1 MERSMQMNL
10 CISLSKFF
18 FFSNLK
24 RKKRGKAIKSY
35 YMSRAE
41 HRNGETRNI
50 LKVLVW
56 DEFNSTFFF
65 LSHIY
70 IHIKRGTSYSGP
82 GFSIPEY
89 FISGL
94 SL

>member
-10 CISLSKFF
+10 CISLSKFL

-24 RKKRGKAIKSY
+24 RKKKGKAVKSY
-35 YMSRAE
+35 YMSCAE

-70 IHIKRGTSYSGP
+70 IYI
-82 GFSIPEY
+82 
-89 FISGL
+89 
-94 SL
+94 